1 MDCNVDYCIFKLF
14 SLNCIISGDEFDGVG
29 LCTVRVERRIE
40 EYIRAMFVTLYAMPL
55 ATMALLYVRISA
67 EMKSKESTTSR
78 PLSVHFSP
86 ISTSTEVDLDRS
98 SMLHHH
104 HSHAWS
110 PVHEPPSP
118 PARPHRQELML
129 QLNGT
134 GDHHHNHNG
143 GTGSSSSRHQHGTS
157 IQQQNQNNSFST
169 NFLSAPTA
177 ASSSSN
183 SSPKCEREV
192 SSRGHHQSHHHQH
205 RGSASTTC
213 SGGGRN
219 SSLQSAPGEAG
230 TQGGPL
236 TLGAS
241 AGMDRD
247 SRRKHHSYSTT
258 VTNYSDRS
266 TQGSDNDLN
275 LPRERRTQNYL
286 ITMNTLFAVCWCPSH
301 ILVLVNYFVHE
312 TDNNVGH
319 YDVTYM
325 LFTWFGFLSTCT
337 TPVLFMSWV
346 MSDAAKDRLRGY
358 FRFSNRRRTSAGSQV
373 ILPFRAL

>member
-1 MDCNVDYCIFKLF
+1 
-14 SLNCIISGDEFDGVG
+14 
-29 LCTVRVERRIE
+29 
-40 EYIRAMFVTLYAMPL
+40 MFVTLYAMPL

-67 EMKSKESTTSR
+67 EMKSKESAASR

-104 HSHAWS
+104 HHHSHAGSSSGSGLSWS
-110 PVHEPPSP
+110 PVRDPPSP
-118 PARPHRQELML
+118 PTRPHRQELML

-134 GDHHHNHNG
+134 AEHHHSH
-143 GTGSSSSRHQHGTS
+143 SSSAGNSNSRHGNHGS
-157 IQQQNQNNSFST
+157 GNSSSCSSGNHCQNSSST
-169 NFLSAPTA
+169 ANFLSAPNA
-177 ASSSSN
+177 VPNGSA
-183 SSPKCEREV
+183 SSPKGEHC
-192 SSRGHHQSHHHQH
+192 SRGHHHHHHHHH
-205 RGSASTTC
+205 RGSGSTTC
-213 SGGGRN
+213 SGGGRH
-219 SSLQSAPGEAG
+219 SSLRSASCDAG
-230 TQGGPL
+230 SHGGSQ
-236 TLGAS
+236 TLGVGS
-241 AGMDRD
+241 GMDREP
-247 SRRKHHSYSTT
+247 RRKFNSYATT
-258 VTNYSDRS
+258 VTNCSDRS
-266 TQGSDNDLN
+266 TQDSDDDLD

-312 TDNNVGH
+312 DDNNVGH

-373 ILPFRAL
+373 MLPLRVL